1 MEQLKEQ
8 RQIIKSFPKDC
19 LFSTNVAM
27 ENFVYFFEKKPY
39 EKSWGFFFLLNFYMK
54 WNYK

>member
-1 MEQLKEQ
+1 MERLKEQ

-27 ENFVYFFEKKPY
+27 EHNVMPLGDVAKKY
-39 EKSWGFFFLLNFYMK
+39 ARIIGLLQVRKAQNQL
-54 WNYK
+54 